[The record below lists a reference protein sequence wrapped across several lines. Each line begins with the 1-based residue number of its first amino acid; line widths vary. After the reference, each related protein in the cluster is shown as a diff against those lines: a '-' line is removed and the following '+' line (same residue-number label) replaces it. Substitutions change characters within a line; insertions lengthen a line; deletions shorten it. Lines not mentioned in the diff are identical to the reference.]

1 MLYQRKVTSI
11 LRSSQFY
18 VNYKLLCTGSALK
31 GSARKQTTSL
41 DSVLSNMIRHRKIEE
56 MEQEKS

>member
-1 MLYQRKVTSI
+1 MLSHYKAPSI
-11 LRSSQFY
+11 LRSSQLY
-18 VNYKLLCTGSALK
+18 ANYELLCTGSALK